1 MIEDKI
7 LKYKDNI
14 TLARNL
20 AKKQYADHDY
30 YNNMVSKLEKMLNFY
45 EKLKVWKEASKEQ
58 ISKLPS

>member
-7 LKYKDNI
+7 LRYKENL

-30 YNNMVSKLEKMLNFY
+30 YEIMVSKLEKMLNFY
-45 EKLKVWKEASKEQ
+45 ENLKVWREE
-58 ISKLPS
+58 LET